1 MDIYTLLGIL
11 AIIFWSS
18 NVAFSRSLAEQI
30 GPISSGALTFTI
42 AGILACLYV
51 AISTGNIKNVFN
63 LPKSYL
69 VVCGSLFV
77 TSTISLSLAVGFSIQ
92 REQVL
97 TVGLINYLWPGISL
111 FLSVLLWHRK
121 ANIWLF
127 LGILSAFAG
136 IWISTMSSNANSLV
150 SELLGFQ
157 SSLPFVLALIAAF
170 TWGLYSN
177 ISRKWSFQLEA
188 FQSLAGVPL
197 FLLAAG
203 LILACLRVWFPE
215 KSNFSINTAGNLAV
229 MVLFPSLLAYIF
241 WDLAARRGDLIL
253 ISSLSFFIPI
263 LSTLVTVISLKI
275 PAGPELWIGAFF
287 VTLGAIVCKYS
298 IQEKTS

>member
-1 MDIYTLLGIL
+1 MDLYTFLGIL

-30 GPISSGALTFTI
+30 GPISSGAITFTI

-51 AISTGNIKNVFN
+51 YISTGNFKNIFN
-63 LPKSYL
+63 LPKLYL

-111 FLSVLLWHRK
+111 FFSVLLLHRK

-136 IWISTMSSNANSLV
+136 IWISTISNNNNSLV

-157 SSLPFVLALIAAF
+157 SSLPVVLAFIAAL

-177 ISRKWSFQLEA
+177 VSRKWSFQLEA
-188 FQSLAGVPL
+188 YQGLAGVPL

-203 LILACLRVWFPE
+203 LILPVFVYGFLKKR
-215 KSNFSINTAGNLAV
+215 
-229 MVLFPSLLAYIF
+229 IF
-241 WDLAARRGDLIL
+241 
-253 ISSLSFFIPI
+253 
-263 LSTLVTVISLKI
+263 LSTLH
-275 PAGPELWIGAFF
+275 A
-287 VTLGAIVCKYS
+287 TLA
-298 IQEKTS
+298 